1 MRHEPLLNIPL
12 SPFRV
17 AAILPDLQVSLRF
30 PKCLFVGRSVKTCI
44 LLIASRVVVFKAEG
58 TARFLEDSGN
68 LH

>member
-1 MRHEPLLNIPL
+1 M
-12 SPFRV
+12 
-17 AAILPDLQVSLRF
+17 
-30 PKCLFVGRSVKTCI
+30 